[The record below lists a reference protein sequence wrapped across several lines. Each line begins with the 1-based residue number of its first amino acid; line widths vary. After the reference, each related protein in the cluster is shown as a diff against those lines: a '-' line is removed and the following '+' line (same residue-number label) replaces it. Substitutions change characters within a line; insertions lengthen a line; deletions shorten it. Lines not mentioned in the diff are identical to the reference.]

1 MLSRRI
7 MFLPNLGAAI
17 RHVRAFSWQRSGENT
32 EILYKVVGDTD
43 TGNYTVWPDKK
54 LGPFGPQ
61 DSRFPFPGNVGHTLE
76 SPSVARNDFL
86 KGPRAAVNT
95 EAIFELLPD
104 EHRGKILTQACD
116 AIEAMDEASSPSP
129 DDLLEC
135 VAYDCPHF
143 IRKDFADL
151 FPEKNI
157 MSGPFTVITISQK
170 TKQDMTGW
178 SEEVEKEREQLLK
191 AVSMTGWSEEVEEE
205 REQLLKAV
213 SMTGWSVEVEEERE
227 QLLKAVSMTGWSAEI
242 EKEREQLLKAVSMT
256 CWSVEV
262 EKEREQLLK
271 AFVEGASDICEA
283 LQCAGFWADF
293 IEPSCGKPF
302 LGAHT
307 NASLYETDE
316 RYRKLGFEIEDL
328 GCCKVI
334 RHHVWGTHAYVGC
347 LFTNAP
353 ASHPI
358 LALMKRNS

>member
-1 MLSRRI
+1 MKKQMNQPMLSRRI

-178 SEEVEKEREQLLK
+178 SEEVEN
-191 AVSMTGWSEEVEEE
+191 
-205 REQLLKAV
+205 
-213 SMTGWSVEVEEERE
+213 
-227 QLLKAVSMTGWSAEI
+227 
-242 EKEREQLLKAVSMT
+242 
-256 CWSVEV
+256 
-262 EKEREQLLK
+262 EREQLLK

-302 LGAHT
+302 LGEHT

>member
-1 MLSRRI
+1 MNQPMLSRRI

-178 SEEVEKEREQLLK
+178 SEEMEKEREQLLK
-191 AVSMTGWSEEVEEE
+191 AVSMTGWSE
-205 REQLLKAV
+205 
-213 SMTGWSVEVEEERE
+213 
-227 QLLKAVSMTGWSAEI
+227 
-242 EKEREQLLKAVSMT
+242 
-256 CWSVEV
+256 EV

-302 LGAHT
+302 LGEHT

>member
-191 AVSMTGWSEEVEEE
+191 A
-205 REQLLKAV
+205 
-213 SMTGWSVEVEEERE
+213 
-227 QLLKAVSMTGWSAEI
+227 
-242 EKEREQLLKAVSMT
+242 
-256 CWSVEV
+256 
-262 EKEREQLLK
+262 
-271 AFVEGASDICEA
+271 FVEGASDICEA

>member
-1 MLSRRI
+1 MKKQMNQPMLSRRI

-191 AVSMTGWSEEVEEE
+191 A
-205 REQLLKAV
+205 
-213 SMTGWSVEVEEERE
+213 
-227 QLLKAVSMTGWSAEI
+227 
-242 EKEREQLLKAVSMT
+242 
-256 CWSVEV
+256 
-262 EKEREQLLK
+262 
-271 AFVEGASDICEA
+271 FVEGASDICEA

-302 LGAHT
+302 LGEHT